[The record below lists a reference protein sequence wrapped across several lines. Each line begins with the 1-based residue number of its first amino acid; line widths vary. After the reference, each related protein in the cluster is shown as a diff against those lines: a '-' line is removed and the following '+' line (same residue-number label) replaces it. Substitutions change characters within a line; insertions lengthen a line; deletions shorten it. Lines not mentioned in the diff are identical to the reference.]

1 MECLVEGYANFKL
14 LSLRVSA
21 VHHFFYY
28 LLLRGILLS
37 WGRRIAIYNSRK
49 RNYYSPRIENYHFS
63 PDIFFTSIHACY
75 SLVVHHFFVIKS
87 HSRDLS
93 NRYYLFF
100 PLSKEGNSF
109 ARLLFSIKRRNR
121 CIRAWNR
128 KFPTY
133 YFNPGFDISSSSF
146 YTLEARKKKKKRK
159 RKKRK
164 KKYHACGIRQ
174 DLRCRLVCK
183 SSSR

>member
-1 MECLVEGYANFKL
+1 MYTIIEPFAFYGNPLWNASSKVMQISNCFLCAFPRFTV
-14 LSLRVSA
+14 
-21 VHHFFYY
+21 FFYY

-109 ARLLFSIKRRNR
+109 ARLLFSKRVKRWNR

-133 YFNPGFDISSSSF
+133 YFNHRLRYFLQLLLHLGSS
-146 YTLEARKKKKKRK
+146 
-159 RKKRK
+159 
-164 KKYHACGIRQ
+164 
-174 DLRCRLVCK
+174 
-183 SSSR
+183 

>member
-1 MECLVEGYANFKL
+1 MQISNCFLCAFPRFTV
-14 LSLRVSA
+14 
-21 VHHFFYY
+21 FFYY
-28 LLLRGILLS
+28 LLLRDILLS

-93 NRYYLFF
+93 NRYHLFF